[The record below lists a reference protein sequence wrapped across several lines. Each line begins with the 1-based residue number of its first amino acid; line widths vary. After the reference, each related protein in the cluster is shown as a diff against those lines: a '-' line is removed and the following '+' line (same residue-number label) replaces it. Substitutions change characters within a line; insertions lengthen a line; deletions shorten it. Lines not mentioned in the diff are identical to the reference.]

1 MPVKKHI
8 ATVTVGSDYPGSIEF
23 NSIPQTFT
31 DLLIVL
37 SVKSTGSN
45 GAEMAVGVNGTIGNM
60 TTRFI
65 KGDGS
70 SSISQAF
77 GGQSDILLESNSS
90 TPFGLVQI
98 YIPNYTS
105 TSTQKIII
113 SEGFSEGDSTCFQL
127 LSATIN
133 ASNAAVTSVLF
144 RPVYTAYF
152 QQYSSMSIFGISNSG
167 ATGATVA

>member
-1 MPVKKHI
+1 MPAKKHI
-8 ATVTVGSDYPGSIEF
+8 ATVTVGSDYPGSINF

-45 GAEMAVGVNGTIGNM
+45 GAEMTLGINGAIDSM
-60 TTRFI
+60 TARFI
-65 KGDGS
+65 KGDS
-70 SSISQAF
+70 SSTISQAF
-77 GGQSDILLESNSS
+77 GGQGEMLLESNSS
-90 TPFGLVQI
+90 TPFGSVNI
-98 YIPNYTS
+98 YIPNYAS
-105 TSTQKIII
+105 TSAQKIIM
-113 SEGFSEGDSTCFQL
+113 SEGVSEGDSTCYQL